1 MLKLEGLTVSYDGKT
16 LAIDN
21 INMEIKQG
29 EFVGIIGS
37 SGSGKSTLLKSIN
50 LLVKPSNGKVYIDN
64 VDITGLNNSQLRNI
78 RRQIG
83 FVFQDYNLIERA
95 TVLDNVLIGR
105 LGYKSS
111 LKSFFGL
118 FNDEDYKSASKA
130 LRQVG
135 LSEKIFERA
144 EELSGGQKQRVAIA
158 KTLCQKP
165 KIILA
170 DEPVASLDI
179 ATSQNVMNYFKVIND
194 EENITILINLHDVNL
209 AKKYCH
215 RIIALKNGK
224 ILYDGKAGDL
234 KDEFLKELYSQE

>member
-1 MLKLEGLTVSYDGKT
+1 MLKIEDLTVSYDGKT

-21 INMEIKQG
+21 INTEIKQG

-50 LLVKPSNGKVYIDN
+50 LLVKPLSGKVYIDD
-64 VDITGLNNSQLRNI
+64 VDITKLNNSQLRNI

-83 FVFQDYNLIERA
+83 FVFQDYNLIEKS
-95 TVLDNVLIGR
+95 TVIDNVLIGR

-118 FNDEDYKSASKA
+118 FNDEDYESASNA
-130 LRQVG
+130 LKQVG
-135 LSEKIFERA
+135 LSKKMFERA

-158 KTLCQKP
+158 KTLCQEP

-170 DEPVASLDI
+170 DEPVSSLDI
-179 ATSQNVMNYFKVIND
+179 ATSQSIMDYFKVIND
-194 EENITILINLHDVNL
+194 EKNITIMINLHDVNL

-224 ILYDGKAGDL
+224 ILYDGEVGDL
-234 KDEFLKELYSQE
+234 RDELLKELYSQE